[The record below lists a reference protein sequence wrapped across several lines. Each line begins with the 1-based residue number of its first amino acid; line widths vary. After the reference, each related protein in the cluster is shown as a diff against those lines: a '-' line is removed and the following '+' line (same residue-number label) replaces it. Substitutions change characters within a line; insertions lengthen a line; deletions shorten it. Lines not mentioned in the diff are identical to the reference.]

1 VTPIRFPISRSSSP
15 DALSRVA
22 TVAWKLQKE
31 VVLLL
36 AWSPA
41 ILLQL
46 AHPLVARGVADHSSF
61 RSEPW
66 GRTRRLYR
74 TLDAM
79 LGLCFGTEP
88 EARAVAGRINAIHDR
103 VHGELHENAGAF
115 PAGTAYSAHDPALL
129 AWVHATLLVMNLR
142 VYELFVAPIGAED
155 KDRYC
160 AEASAIEKY
169 LGIPEGYLPR
179 TVGELERYFDATLA
193 SEEIYVTDVA
203 RSLARRI
210 VCPDAPRIAG
220 PAFGLMRLITL
231 GLLPPRIRDAYGFAW
246 NTRHETVLRLSAGV
260 IRRLLPL
267 TPPIVRYWPAA
278 RAAFRAANPSRCP
291 LRMFHGRGVSDAFAR
306 GCETSILI
314 GLAGRATD
322 SEPRRRRK
330 F

>member
-1 VTPIRFPISRSSSP
+1 MPALEGSGRILVVAVSRI
-15 DALSRVA
+15 D
-22 TVAWKLQKE
+22 TVAWKLQRE

-46 AHPLVARGVADHSSF
+46 AHPLVAQGVADHSSF

-79 LGLCFGTEP
+79 LGLCFGTER
-88 EARAVAGRINAIHDR
+88 EALAVAGRINAIHDR

-115 PAGTAYSAHDPALL
+115 PSGTAYSAHDPALL

-142 VYELFVAPIGAED
+142 VYELFVAPVTAED

-160 AEASAIEKY
+160 AEAGVTEKY

-179 TVGELERYFDATLA
+179 TFGELERYFDGKLT
-193 SEEIYVTDVA
+193 SEEIFVTDVA
-203 RSLARRI
+203 RTLARTI
-210 VCPDAPRIAG
+210 VYPDAPRVAG
-220 PAFGLMRLITL
+220 PLFGLMRVITL
-231 GLLPPRIRDAYGFAW
+231 GLLPLRIRDEYGFPW
-246 NTRHETVLRLSAGV
+246 NSRNETVLRLSAGL

-278 RAAFRAANPSRCP
+278 RAAFRAANPSGCP
-291 LRMFHGRGVSDAFAR
+291 LRIFQGRRVSDAFA
-306 GCETSILI
+306 GV
-314 GLAGRATD
+314 A
-322 SEPRRRRK
+322 RRQP
-330 F
+330 